1 MHPAEPSLSDII
13 SKTESLSCTDPML
26 ELIGS
31 DDSGFHVTDNKLVA
45 RIIGTRKY
53 CSWVLKSTM
62 SKIWKLIFDV
72 QVQSGPEGSFIF
84 IFEDVKE
91 RDEVLEE
98 EPWLLDNNLLILKKW
113 PPDKSFQALD
123 FSTTGF
129 WLQVHGLPPSN
140 WNQQNAQKIGQLF
153 GGLICVDNVQG
164 PSQEWHPF
172 LRLKVRVLVEKPLL
186 TGFFIAQGGEKKDW
200 IKFKYERLSIFC
212 LCCGIIGH
220 IARNCNGKLNG
231 DIVPPSRFGLWLL
244 AKSPNPHPYQ
254 RTLHLQSHFNKTQV
268 PNASVPSLLLD
279 LPSDQVVCSSG
290 MGL

>member
-13 SKTESLSCTDPML
+13 SKTESLSSAEPML
-26 ELIGS
+26 ELISS

-45 RIIGTRKY
+45 WIIGTRKY
-53 CSWVLKSTM
+53 SPWVLKSTM
-62 SKIWKLIFDV
+62 SKIWKLISDV
-72 QVQSGPEGSFIF
+72 QVQRGPEGSFIF

-129 WLQVHGLPPSN
+129 WLQVHSLPPSN

-172 LRLKVRVLVEKPLL
+172 LRLKVRGILPGIAMGSSMVILPLHLGLGLGQPQAVRALRELIVKHSPSIVFLMETKKKRKYLESVRRKLGFTNEFYVDPCGLSWGLALWWTEETQISVLNACPNFVDCDTVL
-186 TGFFIAQGGEKKDW
+186 TG
-200 IKFKYERLSIFC
+200 
-212 LCCGIIGH
+212 
-220 IARNCNGKLNG
+220 
-231 DIVPPSRFGLWLL
+231 
-244 AKSPNPHPYQ
+244 
-254 RTLHLQSHFNKTQV
+254 
-268 PNASVPSLLLD
+268 
-279 LPSDQVVCSSG
+279 
-290 MGL
+290 